1 MIKGLKAVIVR
12 IKRLRIW
19 RITAKR
25 LTRIPNV
32 IQKDLVKRLISKIK
46 GIKGRGKNVQMYKR
60 YQSKG
65 DNSDS
70 NSDNRL
76 RIKIRKKGKKV
87 RGQKV

>member
-1 MIKGLKAVIVR
+1 
-12 IKRLRIW
+12 
-19 RITAKR
+19 
-25 LTRIPNV
+25 
-32 IQKDLVKRLISKIK
+32 
-46 GIKGRGKNVQMYKR
+46 MYKR